1 MINPNVHSKGNWMC
15 LNVDLLQ
22 KNNCAVAGSEIGLD
36 IHICNEAQW
45 HDQQNAT
52 MELLHL

>member
-1 MINPNVHSKGNWMC
+1 MC